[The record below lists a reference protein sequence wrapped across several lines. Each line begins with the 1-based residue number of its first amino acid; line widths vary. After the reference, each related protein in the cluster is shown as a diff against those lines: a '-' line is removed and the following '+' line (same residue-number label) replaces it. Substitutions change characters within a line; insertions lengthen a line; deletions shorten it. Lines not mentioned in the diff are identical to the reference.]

1 MQDWR
6 VAVQDVGAGL
16 TLPNV
21 DPRAVHGLKFTE
33 ALPARLG
40 DTEGA
45 HAVLSEP
52 VRFLGVGG

>member
-1 MQDWR
+1 MASPCR
-6 VAVQDVGAGL
+6 SADVL
-16 TLPNV
+16 HSDSPDV
-21 DPRAVHGLKFTE
+21 DPRAVHGLKFAE

-52 VRFLGVGG
+52 VRFQGVGG